1 VSLARVVLPIV
12 FVCGCATDA
21 SKLSS
26 PKIVSGIEL
35 AAYEIHEECLRLSP
49 GERIAYR
56 FRAQPPVSFNIHFHE
71 GNAVI
76 MPIDM
81 ASSVDEGGLFEA
93 DRQQTYCLM
102 WEAGA
107 QGSRL
112 DYRVQP
118 LERRQ

>member
-1 VSLARVVLPIV
+1 MSLARALLPIV
-12 FVCGCATDA
+12 LVCGCATENLA
-21 SKLSS
+21 PSS
-26 PKIVSGIEL
+26 PIVVSGVEL
-35 AAYEIHEECLRLSP
+35 APRAMHEECMKLSI

-56 FRAQPPVSFNIHFHE
+56 FKAQPPVSFNIHFHE

-76 MPIDM
+76 MPIDI
-81 ASSVDEGGLFEA
+81 SSSEDEAGTFAA
-93 DRQQTYCLM
+93 DREQIFCLT

-112 DYRVQP
+112 DYRVQS